1 MALCF
6 SHFSGLLPLTALKE
20 SIGSLKTSPH
30 HAEDYISR
38 AMFAL

>member
-1 MALCF
+1 M
-6 SHFSGLLPLTALKE
+6 LLSFLWFITLTALKE